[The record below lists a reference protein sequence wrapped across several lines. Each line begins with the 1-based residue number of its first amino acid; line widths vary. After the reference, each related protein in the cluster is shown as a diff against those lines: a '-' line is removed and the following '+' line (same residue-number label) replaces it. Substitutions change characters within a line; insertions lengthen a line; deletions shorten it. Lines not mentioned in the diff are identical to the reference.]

1 MSFSYK
7 FFYIG
12 FLVTLIIIGI
22 IQFFQFPKYLD
33 YILLIIAIV
42 FGTTYIIKKFK
53 KKQ

>member
-7 FFYIG
+7 FLYWI
-12 FLVTLIIIGI
+12 LNTLIIIGI

-42 FGTTYIIKKFK
+42 SEPPI
-53 KKQ
+53 